1 MWVQNKKFMKSK
13 SKKRRESSSI
23 SLWNGVC
30 VLALLVIGT
39 AYVFQMSSVT
49 QRGYQMRDLELAVED
64 LELEGEQLKVDVA
77 ESTSLANI
85 SERMKILGFTE
96 PNEITYISGPDS
108 VAVR

>member
-1 MWVQNKKFMKSK
+1 MTTKN
-13 SKKRRESSSI
+13 KKRRESKSI

-49 QRGYQMRDLELAVED
+49 QRGYQMRELELAVED
-64 LELEGEQLKVDVA
+64 LELEGEQLKVNVA
-77 ESTSLANI
+77 ESTSLANV

-96 PNEITYISGPDS
+96 PSEITYISGLDS
-108 VAVR
+108 VAIR